1 MYQRESYQDVL
12 ALIGRWKIVSKKQK
26 KVILIGNFSVGKT
39 SLIRRFVENSFSDE
53 YISTIG
59 MKISKKEININD
71 EILMLLIW
79 DIEGAVDK
87 VKRVNKTYMRGAN
100 GVIIVADITSNDI
113 KDDIISH
120 LNDFYSVNKDTVPAI
135 IAINKIDKNMD
146 FRIDISDIIAR
157 YPMIL
162 DKFYTSAKDSLNVE
176 PMFELLSKEM
186 IK

>member
-1 MYQRESYQDVL
+1 
-12 ALIGRWKIVSKKQK
+12 VSKKQK

-59 MKISKKEININD
+59 MKISKKEIKIND
-71 EILMLLIW
+71 EILLLLIW

-100 GVIIVADITSNDI
+100 GVIIVADIFSSDI

-120 LNDFYSVNKDTVPAI
+120 LDDFYSVNKDNIPAI
-135 IAINKIDKNMD
+135 IALNKIDKNRD
-146 FRIDISDIIAR
+146 FTINIEDILSN

-176 PMFELLSKEM
+176 EMFKLLSKEM
-186 IK
+186 LK

>member
-1 MYQRESYQDVL
+1 
-12 ALIGRWKIVSKKQK
+12 VSKKQK

-59 MKISKKEININD
+59 MKISKKEIKIND

-100 GVIIVADITSNDI
+100 GVIIVADISSSDI

-120 LNDFYSVNKDTVPAI
+120 LDDFYSVNKDNIPAI
-135 IAINKIDKNMD
+135 IALNKIDKNRD
-146 FRIDISDIIAR
+146 FTINIEDIFSN

-176 PMFELLSKEM
+176 EMFKLLSKEM
-186 IK
+186 LK

>member
-1 MYQRESYQDVL
+1 M
-12 ALIGRWKIVSKKQK
+12 SKKQK

-59 MKISKKEININD
+59 MKISKKEIKIND

-100 GVIIVADITSNDI
+100 GVIIVADISSSDI

-120 LNDFYSVNKDTVPAI
+120 LDDFYSVNKDNIPAI
-135 IAINKIDKNMD
+135 IALNKIDKNRD
-146 FRIDISDIIAR
+146 FTINIEDIFSN

-176 PMFELLSKEM
+176 EMFKLLSKEM
-186 IK
+186 LK

>member
-1 MYQRESYQDVL
+1 M
-12 ALIGRWKIVSKKQK
+12 SKKQK

-59 MKISKKEININD
+59 MKISKKEIKIDD
-71 EILMLLIW
+71 EILTLLIW

-100 GVIIVADITSNDI
+100 GVIIVADIISNDI

-120 LNDFYSVNKDTVPAI
+120 LEDFYSVNSNNIPAI

-146 FRIDISDIIAR
+146 FKIDISDIIANH
-157 YPMIL
+157 PMIL
-162 DKFYTSAKDSLNVE
+162 DKFYTSVE
-176 PMFELLSKEM
+176 ELLKSHIATMKKIEQELDEKESITKSKVREYLDE
-186 IK
+186 IL